1 MESTLSAFFDG
12 IPESPAP
19 EIRTV
24 QKERLPSESNCRGQ
38 RRRGAPRRSLW
49 QRGHRCLC
57 NLSKRGIGHA
67 PTYRIE
73 RDHGSKE
80 FPQQLA
86 VLRERWPL
94 AFPTEHEDVRPLAM
108 GVARQVAA
116 AMGWSLPYTLGVLTR
131 WKMAAV
137 YCQAVLS
144 NDQRIGLDGSLAE
157 MVEAEA
163 KELATK
169 QMAQLEARKAA
180 KKAAETAR
188 AAVVK
193 PKPAQTRPTET
204 PEQLRDRVRA
214 GLLRR
219 RA

>member
-1 MESTLSAFFDG
+1 M
-12 IPESPAP
+12 
-19 EIRTV
+19 
-24 QKERLPSESNCRGQ
+24 
-38 RRRGAPRRSLW
+38 
-49 QRGHRCLC
+49 
-57 NLSKRGIGHA
+57 A

-73 RDHGSKE
+73 RDRGSKE

-86 VLRERWPL
+86 VLRERWPI

-108 GVARQVAA
+108 GVAREVAA
-116 AMGWSLPYTLGVLTR
+116 ALSWSLPYTLGVLTR
-131 WKMAAV
+131 WKMSAV
-137 YCQAVLS
+137 YCHAVLS
-144 NDQRIGLDGSLAE
+144 CDQRIGLDGSPAE
-157 MVEAEA
+157 MVDAEA

-180 KKAAETAR
+180 KKAAETAP

-193 PKPAQTRPTET
+193 SKPAQTRPTET
-204 PEQLRDRVRA
+204 REQLRDRVRA